1 MKKEKILFI
10 ILVVVLVVILLP
22 ILSQFA
28 IVVTNN
34 AIAANIQ
41 KRLVQYELPPNTE
54 LVKFGSKAGKLTGS
68 GNGMQYMGTIL
79 VDSELSSEELKEY
92 YEKDF
97 DFIEVEKKAE
107 GDSCYSII
115 CWDSNRSENKFIS
128 FILDMDLR
136 GH

>member
-10 ILVVVLVVILLP
+10 VLVIVLAVVLLP

-28 IVVTNN
+28 IAVTNN

-54 LVKFGSKAGKLTGS
+54 LVKSGSKAGKFIGN

-97 DFIEVEKKAE
+97 DFIEVEKKEE

>member
-1 MKKEKILFI
+1 
-10 ILVVVLVVILLP
+10 
-22 ILSQFA
+22 
-28 IVVTNN
+28 
-34 AIAANIQ
+34 
-41 KRLVQYELPPNTE
+41 
-54 LVKFGSKAGKLTGS
+54 
-68 GNGMQYMGTIL
+68 MGTIL

-97 DFIEVEKKAE
+97 DFIEVEKKEE

-115 CWDSNRSENKFIS
+115 CWDANRSEGTFIS